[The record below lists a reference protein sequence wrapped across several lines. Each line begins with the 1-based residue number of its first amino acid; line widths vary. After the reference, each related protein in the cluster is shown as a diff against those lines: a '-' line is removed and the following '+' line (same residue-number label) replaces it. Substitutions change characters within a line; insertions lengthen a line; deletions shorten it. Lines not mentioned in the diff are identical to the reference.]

1 MLYNFFGGK
10 SGNSRFPLKPLVQ
23 YYDMLKEINS
33 YWVKFCLKIA
43 FFHIFVQVQILEQTI
58 FQFLILGKSRFPPK
72 KFYNVNYWVRNPQLS
87 ETLKRAVKR
96 IKQICLGHKTV
107 LENNNTFLNN
117 HYLLKNR
124 KNKSSPFDTG

>member
-1 MLYNFFGGK
+1 M
-10 SGNSRFPLKPLVQ
+10 
-23 YYDMLKEINS
+23 
-33 YWVKFCLKIA
+33 
-43 FFHIFVQVQILEQTI
+43 HILVQVQMSEKTI